1 MLRYLIHVLGD
12 IHQPLHASALFNEVF
27 KDGDQGGNLFLIK
40 YNSEIGNLHKLFD
53 SGIDRLN
60 NNITR
65 VFISIT
71 QPLDN
76 QGDAYLK
83 GFAEELLKEFPRE
96 VLDELKN
103 KDIQNWIE
111 ESHDISQKFVY
122 PEITYL
128 SYPSYDYIKKG
139 YEIIRRRI
147 VLGGYRLAEIVKSIN
162 SSYKKAKEVHEEDK
176 LFLSQQ
182 VN

>member
-1 MLRYLIHVLGD
+1 MKVLTNWDKKQILNFNEQLEKSMMLRYLIHVLGD

-71 QPLDN
+71 
-76 QGDAYLK
+76 
-83 GFAEELLKEFPRE
+83 
-96 VLDELKN
+96 
-103 KDIQNWIE
+103 
-111 ESHDISQKFVY
+111 
-122 PEITYL
+122 
-128 SYPSYDYIKKG
+128 
-139 YEIIRRRI
+139 
-147 VLGGYRLAEIVKSIN
+147 
-162 SSYKKAKEVHEEDK
+162 
-176 LFLSQQ
+176 
-182 VN
+182 